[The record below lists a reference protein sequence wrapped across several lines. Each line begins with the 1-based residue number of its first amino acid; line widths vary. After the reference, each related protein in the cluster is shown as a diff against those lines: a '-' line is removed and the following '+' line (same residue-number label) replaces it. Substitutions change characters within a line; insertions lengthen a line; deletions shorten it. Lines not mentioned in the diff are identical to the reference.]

1 MINLNELRADDLK
14 RILKIRQK
22 IEILELEMADV
33 LKKAEK
39 RTPPL
44 SVSVRN
50 MRLPRKAQPSLR
62 DLIRGILE
70 KAGKPMSVSDIYE
83 TSLTEGYQWRSQ
95 EPINALNVK
104 MYTDRTFKKASPG
117 HFVVRAGK
125 KAE

>member
-1 MINLNELRADDLK
+1 MNLNELRADDLK
-14 RILKIRQK
+14 SILKIRQK
-22 IEILELEMADV
+22 IEILELEMAEV

-39 RTPPL
+39 RVPSL

-70 KAGKPMSVSDIYE
+70 KAKTPLSVAEIYE
-83 TSLTEGYQWRSQ
+83 ASLTEGYQWRSQ

-117 HFVVRAGK
+117 HFVVRASK